1 MNTRPST
8 PEEYE
13 ALAEEC
19 RRTASG
25 TTDPFRI
32 RSLIDQASELEAKAT
47 ELRGRHGHGSY

>member
-1 MNTRPST
+1 MNTRPTT